1 MLLLATL
8 LPAAENSPVV
18 GPGAT
23 RDEVLAAYGWP
34 SGQSLSGGREI
45 FTYPQGQVVLKDG
58 VVERM
63 DFSPNVPW
71 PKPKPRPPA
80 ATASTKPSVAEK
92 PVAVARKDAWLAD
105 IAAAK
110 AEAASRAAQ
119 MLLLFTG
126 SDWSPPS
133 KRFEAEVANA
143 PEFLAAVSDLVL
155 VRLDFPRTT
164 TLAPAL
170 REQNA
175 VLRERYNVTTY
186 PTLVLVDADGQEVS
200 RVNLAKERREP
211 TYREQVIAA
220 VAEARPTTSPL
231 VTRAGEAPAG
241 RNLAGG
247 ALGRV
252 SVVIMAGAVIV
263 LGLCWWLIRRRA
275 AESEA
280 SHTGPA
286 TILPTPADVAA
297 WSQERLRDVAAAL
310 FEYEGSRVQ
319 VRPADSGADLALL
332 HPSEPK
338 PRVLVRCQ
346 AASAGLAAAKGVRTF
361 FGTTVMEGVD
371 GVWFVSAGG
380 FTAEARQFAAE
391 HGLVLIS
398 GEDLL
403 QRLKA
408 MPPLALMRA
417 LAPAR

>member
-1 MLLLATL
+1 MLLLAAL

-34 SGQSLSGGREI
+34 SGQSMSGGREI

-63 DFSPNVPW
+63 DFSPNMPW

-80 ATASTKPSVAEK
+80 ATTSTKPPVGEK
-92 PVAVARKDAWLAD
+92 PAAIMRKDAWLAD
-105 IAAAK
+105 VAAAK
-110 AEAASRAAQ
+110 AEAESRAAQ

-133 KRFEAEVANA
+133 KRFDAEVAND

-164 TLAPAL
+164 TLALAL
-170 REQNA
+170 RQQNA
-175 VLRERYNVTTY
+175 ALRERYSVTTY
-186 PTLVLVDADGQEVS
+186 PTLVLVNADGQEVS

-220 VAEARPTTSPL
+220 VAEARPKATPL
-231 VTRAGEAPAG
+231 VT
-241 RNLAGG
+241 LAGG
-247 ALGRV
+247 APAARNEENGLLGRP
-252 SVVIMAGAVIV
+252 SVVILGGAVVV

-275 AESEA
+275 AEMA
-280 SHTGPA
+280 AGHTGPT

-297 WSQERLRDVAAAL
+297 WSQERLRDVSAAL

-319 VRPADSGADLALL
+319 VRPAESGADLALL
-332 HPSEPK
+332 GPSEPK

-346 AASAGLAAAKGVRTF
+346 AASAGLAAAKSVRTF